1 MEERSG
7 DMRVLLKKYVDKI
20 YERENMIKY
29 VLITLSLRSL
39 LGDSFFHGQLIS
51 TIGCESYIAV

>member
-1 MEERSG
+1 M
-7 DMRVLLKKYVDKI
+7 LLKKYVDKI

-39 LGDSFFHGQLIS
+39 
-51 TIGCESYIAV
+51 